1 MVWCGVVWCGAVR
14 CGVVWCGVVWCGVG
28 WGVLV
33 TGMAEADMEKTSMMK
48 YNARNVW
55 EDRRLPK
62 RVETITYYKDTD
74 LVGITGVSLPLLPL
88 TSLLCLCLPRSALP
102 TCRCV
107 VSHARYTHGDL
118 CSQGPG

>member
-1 MVWCGVVWCGAVR
+1 VVWCGVVWCGAVR

-28 WGVLV
+28 WGGLV

-74 LVGITGVSLPLLPL
+74 LVGITGVSLPPSPLNLFAVPLPPPL
-88 TSLLCLCLPRSALP
+88 RAAHLQVRS
-102 TCRCV
+102 V
-107 VSHARYTHGDL
+107 AR
-118 CSQGPG
+118 